1 VLIEFLRGGRRIAA
15 QKEALIHFVG
25 LVFFLTFV
33 VIISY
38 FDIVRL
44 IRGDSFF

>member
-1 VLIEFLRGGRRIAA
+1 
-15 QKEALIHFVG
+15 
-25 LVFFLTFV
+25 VFFLTFV
-33 VIISY
+33 VFVSY